1 MPRFV
6 QVDDEDGQSD
16 RSRISTSK
24 ACLPAYSPGLV
35 GYSLM
40 LKFNAQSLA
49 QPDLIILS
57 TDVDFK
63 CSIINTRVRLEQL
76 RQPFFLIPSIL
87 SFSHKH
93 LDEGLTHPAAAGF
106 WVVWAVKG

>member
-1 MPRFV
+1 MPRSV

-24 ACLPAYSPGLV
+24 ARLPAYSPGLV

-40 LKFNAQSLA
+40 LNCIAQSLA

-57 TDVDFK
+57 TDLDLDILNAQ
-63 CSIINTRVRLEQL
+63 SQ
-76 RQPFFLIPSIL
+76 IPKSEWN
-87 SFSHKH
+87 S
-93 LDEGLTHPAAAGF
+93 
-106 WVVWAVKG
+106 